1 MQKQP
6 LTLGDIFVFWVPLA
20 ATWLMMAAEGPF
32 LAAVIARLADPKH
45 NLAAYG
51 VAFSFAVLVEAPIIM
66 IMSASTALV
75 KDRDSF
81 VKLRN
86 FTYILN
92 GAVTLMMAIFLLPPV
107 FRLITQ
113 DLIRLPENVAHLTHS
128 ACIILVPWPAAIGY
142 RRFYQGILIRSSLTR
157 RVAYGT
163 VVRLA
168 TMAST
173 ASVCYG
179 LFKLDGAVVGALS
192 LSAGVCAEAIVSKW
206 MTRASVKDLLSREQ
220 ATSREIILDYAY
232 ITRFYYPLALT
243 SILALMVQPLV
254 TLFMGH
260 SHMAIESLAVL
271 PVINSLVFI
280 FRSMGLSFQEVGI
293 ALLGENNEGYKPLRD
308 FSALLGL
315 AATGALSLIAF
326 TPLSFVWFHHV
337 SGLSLELNQF
347 AILPTKILA
356 IIPGLMVL
364 LSFQRSVLVNNRQ
377 TKPITVATAIEVAG
391 ILMFLFFTIN
401 FLGLIGAIAAA
412 LSLVIGRLLANCYL
426 FAPYFKV
433 LRKEKTPVPSSEQ
446 I

>member
-1 MQKQP
+1 MPNQT
-6 LTLGDIFVFWVPLA
+6 LTFKHIFVFWVPLA

-66 IMSASTALV
+66 MMSASTALV
-75 KDRDSF
+75 KDKDSYI
-81 VKLRN
+81 KLRN

-92 GAVTLMMAIFLLPPV
+92 GAVTLMMGIFLLPSV
-107 FRLITQ
+107 FYFMTQ
-113 DLIRLPENVAHLTHS
+113 DLIRLPENVARLTHV

-142 RRFYQGILIRSSLTR
+142 RRFYQGILIRSNLTR

-163 VVRLA
+163 VVRLS

-173 ASVCYG
+173 AAVCYN
-179 LFKLDGAVVGALS
+179 LFRLDGAVVGALS
-192 LSAGVCAEAIVSKW
+192 LSGGVCAEAIVSKV
-206 MTRASVKDLLSREQ
+206 MARTSVKDLLFKEQ
-220 ATSREIILDYAY
+220 TKSKAIRLDYGY

-243 SILALMVQPLV
+243 SILALTVQPLV

-271 PVINSLVFI
+271 PVINSLVFL

-293 ALLGENNEGYKPLRD
+293 ALLGENNEGYKPLRN
-308 FSALLGL
+308 FSVLLGI
-315 AATGALSLIAF
+315 AATGGLSLIAF
-326 TPLSFVWFHHV
+326 TPLSLVWFHHV

-356 IIPGLMVL
+356 VIPGLMVL
-364 LSFQRSVLVNNRQ
+364 LSFQRSVLVSTRH
-377 TKPITVATAIEVAG
+377 TTPITVATAIEVAG
-391 ILMFLFFTIN
+391 IIICLFLTIK
-401 FLGLIGAIAAA
+401 FLGLIGATAAA
-412 LSLVIGRLLANCYL
+412 LSLVIGRVFANCYL
-426 FAPYFKV
+426 FVPYFSM
-433 LRKEKTPVPSSEQ
+433 LRSEKKPGPGLQQ